1 MASNFVTRTSIPI
14 RYAETDQMGIVHH
27 SNYAIFFEIGRTD
40 FFAEHFVHYHQLE
53 QQGLFAPLLEL
64 ELKLKHPA
72 RYGDILVLET
82 RPELL
87 KGLSLSMVY
96 QIVNQDQTTIATGR
110 TLHALCGPNLKPV
123 HPRQFG
129 ALYQT
134 MKSIF
139 APNPAN

>member
-1 MASNFVTRTSIPI
+1 MFSTDTQIRV